1 MLQYPCDHCR
11 NTLLARHEFV
21 GDYVVCPHCEHVN
34 RIPEPAPARLKD
46 SLADPKQVD
55 GLRCPRCGYSLRGLD
70 ENLCPE
76 CGRRFDAQ
84 YLLRTRWGQDAN
96 PLTQFA
102 TVVSVVLII
111 FMMLM
116 CLAVV
121 RF

>member
-1 MLQYPCDHCR
+1 VLQYPCDQCR
-11 NTLLARHEFV
+11 RALVARHEFV

-34 RIPEPAPARLKD
+34 QIPEPAPKTLKYA
-46 SLADPKQVD
+46 LPDPAQVD

-84 YLLRTRWGQDAN
+84 YLLRTRWGQEVN

-102 TVVSVVLII
+102 TIVGVVLII

-116 CLAVV
+116 CLALV
-121 RF
+121 R